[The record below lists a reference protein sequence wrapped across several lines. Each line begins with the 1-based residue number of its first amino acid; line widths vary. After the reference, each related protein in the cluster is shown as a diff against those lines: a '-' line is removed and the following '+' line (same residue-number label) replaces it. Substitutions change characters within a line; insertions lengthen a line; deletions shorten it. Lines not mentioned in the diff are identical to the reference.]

1 MYHVPVTE
9 IMLHLTPRQADALA
23 RATALRPPL
32 DPVDAIQRGL
42 TARANPPQRR
52 EAVPPRRST
61 GPLDAQAI
69 APGEVGVVLLNAGEL
84 LSINS
89 DLQSGSSLLVIGI
102 MVTAAIT
109 EVSTLS
115 IDAS

>member
-1 MYHVPVTE
+1 ME
-9 IMLHLTPRQADALA
+9 NA
-23 RATALRPPL
+23 
-32 DPVDAIQRGL
+32 VDFL
-42 TARANPPQRR
+42 
-52 EAVPPRRST
+52 
-61 GPLDAQAI
+61 
-69 APGEVGVVLLNAGEL
+69 AGEL

-89 DLQSGSSLLVIGI
+89 DLQSGTSLLVIGI